1 METHRVK
8 KPDTKDH
15 ILCGSIYMNVSREA
29 AWPGDVSRSDLLGSF
44 IGITYSFAKTLN
56 AKGEKCFGSE
66 GMCALCVFASVCGT
80 HTTFFQARWE
90 KILILFLYDTK

>member
-1 METHRVK
+1 
-8 KPDTKDH
+8 
-15 ILCGSIYMNVSREA
+15 MNVSREA